1 MSELAELKKQNKQ
14 LKKLLKN
21 AVELL
26 NRYKDILEH
35 AGGNPPMPKAAA
47 KTAKLP
53 ARRTKSKKAASK

>member
-1 MSELAELKKQNKQ
+1 MSELTELKKQNKQ

-35 AGGNPPMPKAAA
+35 ADGNPPMPKAV
-47 KTAKLP
+47 KTAKAP
-53 ARRTKSKKAASK
+53 AKRVKPKKTSGK